1 MQRYF
6 INQNA
11 DESQRFFIT
20 DKDDIHHISNVMRR
34 QVGAKIIVTFE
45 DLKVY
50 LCEITAI
57 NNEGVEFKLL
67 EEQPNDTEL
76 PIEVT
81 ICSGL
86 IKADKY
92 EWLLQKSTELG
103 ASHFI
108 AVQMDR
114 SVVKLNQS
122 KADKKLTRW
131 DKIVKE
137 AAEQSYRL
145 VIPTIE
151 FVSNLKKV
159 YVNIDKYDYV
169 LIAYEDAA
177 KEGEMSEFK
186 RALEQFSKGDRVL
199 IIFGPEGGLSPDEIE
214 MFKNNSYIVG
224 LGHRILRA
232 ETAPLYALSAISYE
246 KELMG

>member
-11 DESQRFFIT
+11 DENQRFFIT
-20 DKDDIHHISNVMRR
+20 DKDDIHHILNVMRH
-34 QVGAKIIVTFE
+34 QVGDKIIITFE

-50 LCEITAI
+50 LCEIMITNSESI
-57 NNEGVEFKLL
+57 EIQLI
-67 EEQPNDTEL
+67 EEQQNDTEL
-76 PIEVT
+76 PVEIT

-86 IKADKY
+86 IKSDKY
-92 EWLLQKSTELG
+92 ELLLQKSTELG

-114 SVVKLNQS
+114 SVVKFNQS
-122 KADKKLTRW
+122 KAEKKLVRW
-131 DKIVKE
+131 NKIVKE

-151 FVSNLKKV
+151 FVSNLKEV

-169 LIAYEDAA
+169 LVAYEDAA

-186 RALEQFSKGDRVL
+186 RALKQFSKGERVL
-199 IIFGPEGGLSPDEIE
+199 IIFGPEGGLSPDEID